1 MHREETDPSPAS
13 ESVRPPDAT
22 THRTVAVIVAVVWMA
37 LVLGLYYWVH
47 KPLTPALAVALGGAL
62 FDLAVAAGFAAIAAG
77 LGRRLL
83 KPLDLTGW
91 SAAER
96 LALDGMIGL
105 GALSMIV
112 ALVGMAALNA
122 LSVALVLALAG
133 VWSRREIGAWL
144 REARGWL
151 RGGLPASGWERTLA
165 RFAVVLLALA
175 LPLAT
180 LPPAQWDTLTYHL
193 AGPQT
198 YVAEGRFFA
207 APHNHFLGFPQLVD
221 TLYTAQ
227 LALTGRLTG
236 AGPLHFW
243 MGVLAL
249 LMTGSYAARV
259 AGRAAGWI
267 AAILLLGAF
276 SVWHEMTF
284 AYADLL
290 PMALGMGALAAAE
303 AWDAGGRRDR
313 RWLVLVGAL
322 AGLAMGCKY
331 TVIWLGVALGVL
343 VVWLSRRDGPRAIA
357 SHVLVYG
364 VTASVLVLPW
374 LARNAIWYDNPV
386 YPFFLDGG
394 EMDAIRQEWYA
405 QPRSGLIYSSDAWQ
419 IPVMPLVATIFGAE
433 DQGSYGVDIGPWFL
447 ILTPL
452 IALVWRRLDERERGA
467 ARRALIVAGA
477 ILIAWIVSSAFG
489 SYGNRQTRLIL
500 YVFPPLAVV
509 GALALE
515 GMRRLP
521 DKPLNLGFV
530 LRAMLTLTLA
540 LTAITAARQALDSGL
555 DRYYSG
561 EDDFRDA
568 YLNHALGW
576 HAEAMRQV
584 NALPPGTR
592 VRFLWEP
599 RALYCQPDGAACI
612 PDSLMDEWYYARRTV
627 GDGSADAI
635 AAAWQHDADRL
646 LVYDFGV
653 RFEREGNTLY
663 TPDDWAAW
671 DAFVAEHLIE
681 EWRGLADGEPIYT
694 LYRWRTP

>member
-96 LALDGMIGL
+96 LALNGMLGL
-105 GALSMIV
+105 GALSLIV
-112 ALVGMAALNA
+112 ALVGIAALNA
-122 LSVALVLALAG
+122 LSVALVLALAS
-133 VWSRREIGAWL
+133 VWARREIGVWL

-151 RGGLPASGWERTLA
+151 RGSLPASGWERTLA

-180 LPPAQWDTLTYHL
+180 LPPARWDTLTYHL

-221 TLYTAQ
+221 TLYAAQ

-249 LMTGSYAARV
+249 LMTGGYAARV

-313 RWLVLVGAL
+313 RWLVLAGAL

-500 YVFPPLAVV
+500 YVFPPLAVIS
-509 GALALE
+509 ALALE

-540 LTAITAARQALDSGL
+540 LTAITAARQALGSGL

-612 PDSLMDEWYYARRTV
+612 PDSLMDGWYYARRTV

>member
-1 MHREETDPSPAS
+1 
-13 ESVRPPDAT
+13 
-22 THRTVAVIVAVVWMA
+22 
-37 LVLGLYYWVH
+37 
-47 KPLTPALAVALGGAL
+47 
-62 FDLAVAAGFAAIAAG
+62 
-77 LGRRLL
+77 
-83 KPLDLTGW
+83 
-91 SAAER
+91 
-96 LALDGMIGL
+96 
-105 GALSMIV
+105 
-112 ALVGMAALNA
+112 
-122 LSVALVLALAG
+122 
-133 VWSRREIGAWL
+133 
-144 REARGWL
+144 
-151 RGGLPASGWERTLA
+151 
-165 RFAVVLLALA
+165 
-175 LPLAT
+175 
-180 LPPAQWDTLTYHL
+180 
-193 AGPQT
+193 
-198 YVAEGRFFA
+198 
-207 APHNHFLGFPQLVD
+207 
-221 TLYTAQ
+221 
-227 LALTGRLTG
+227 
-236 AGPLHFW
+236 
-243 MGVLAL
+243 
-249 LMTGSYAARV
+249 
-259 AGRAAGWI
+259 
-267 AAILLLGAF
+267 
-276 SVWHEMTF
+276 
-284 AYADLL
+284 
-290 PMALGMGALAAAE
+290 
-303 AWDAGGRRDR
+303 
-313 RWLVLVGAL
+313 
-322 AGLAMGCKY
+322 
-331 TVIWLGVALGVL
+331 
-343 VVWLSRRDGPRAIA
+343 
-357 SHVLVYG
+357 
-364 VTASVLVLPW
+364 
-374 LARNAIWYDNPV
+374 
-386 YPFFLDGG
+386 
-394 EMDAIRQEWYA
+394 
-405 QPRSGLIYSSDAWQ
+405 
-419 IPVMPLVATIFGAE
+419 MPLVATIFGAE

-500 YVFPPLAVV
+500 YVFPPLAVIS
-509 GALALE
+509 ALALE

-540 LTAITAARQALDSGL
+540 LTAITAARQALGSGL

-612 PDSLMDEWYYARRTV
+612 PDSLMDGWYYARRTV